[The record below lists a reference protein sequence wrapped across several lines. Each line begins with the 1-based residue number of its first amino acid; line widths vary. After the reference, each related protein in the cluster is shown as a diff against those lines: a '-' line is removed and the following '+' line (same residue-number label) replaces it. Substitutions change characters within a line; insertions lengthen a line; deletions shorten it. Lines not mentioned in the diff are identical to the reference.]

1 MEKIHKQLMSALRV
15 LALAGGTLVQA
26 EPITGDPPVRVTST
40 VDRPLLPRHAE
51 DRKVVIKIEVEGAE
65 RARRSD
71 RMPLNLAIVL
81 DRSGSMSG
89 AKLEQAKQAA
99 TMLVDQLDSEDV
111 LSLVVYESE
120 VDVLLHAARLGDRR
134 REIKNRISNIQTGG
148 STALYAGVDCGG
160 RELEEFLSR
169 ERINRVILLS
179 DGIANVGPS
188 SNRDIANLGQ
198 RLAERGG
205 SVTTIGLGNDYNET
219 LMTALAEASDAN
231 YYYVADV
238 ETLPEVFENELG
250 ELKSIVARDIEIE
263 IHCPRGV
270 RPQRFL
276 GRPEKL
282 KTQQGGAQRCSVVL
296 STLSSQ
302 QTREVYLECAIDEA
316 SFGGISEIAE
326 VIVRYNDASGSEKG
340 SVERMPIVVGYTD
353 DVKMAEA
360 SVDAAVQAEAV
371 VFANAE
377 DTEKAIRLADSG
389 DIAACREQLSWQ
401 IGNLKRAYTA
411 APAPQQRLLKEE
423 IAAVEEAKADL
434 ADESL
439 SKAQRKKLA
448 NGSFGFRN
456 SKK

>member
-1 MEKIHKQLMSALRV
+1 MEKIHKQLMSALGV
-15 LALAGGTLVQA
+15 IALAGGTFLQA
-26 EPITGDPPVRVTST
+26 APATDPPVRVTST
-40 VDRPLLPRHAE
+40 VDRPLLPRHTD

-65 RARRSD
+65 RASRND
-71 RMPLNLAIVL
+71 RTPLNLAVVI

-99 TMLVDQLDSEDV
+99 SMLVDQLDPEDV

-134 REIKNRISNIQTGG
+134 REIKNRIRNIQTGG
-148 STALYAGVDCGG
+148 STALYDGVDCGG

-188 SNRDIANLGQ
+188 SNREIANLGQ
-198 RLAERGG
+198 RLAKRGG
-205 SVTTIGLGNDYNET
+205 SVTTIGLGDDYNET

-231 YYYVADV
+231 YYYVGDV
-238 ETLPEVFENELG
+238 EKLPEVFESELG
-250 ELKSIVARDIEIE
+250 ELKSIVARDIHIE

-270 RPQRFL
+270 RPLRFL

-282 KTQQGGAQRCSVVL
+282 ETQQGSVVL

-302 QTREVYLECAIDEA
+302 QTRELYLECTIDED
-316 SFGGISEIAE
+316 SFGDISEIAE
-326 VIVRYNDASGSEKG
+326 VVVRYSDASAKAKSR
-340 SVERMPIVVGYTD
+340 VETMPIVVGYTD
-353 DVKMAEA
+353 DVKMATA
-360 SVDAAVQAEAV
+360 SIDKAVQAEAV

-411 APAPQQRLLKEE
+411 APAAQQRILKEE
-423 IAAVEEAKADL
+423 IAAVEEAKIDL
-434 ADESL
+434 ADDQL
-439 SKAQRKKLA
+439 SKGQRKKLA
-448 NGSFGFRN
+448 TGSFDYRN